1 MTKIGG
7 PQTGE
12 TPNIP
17 MEELSN
23 LITFA
28 KFSRADAMKLAD
40 ITIAKNKMVKEQ
52 FGISFAVIIKLYG
65 QIVFQYFPEGTSA
78 FNLAWM
84 EKKIKTVELMGTSTM
99 AFWAGME
106 AAGHKR
112 VQEMLPVSD
121 IVMCGGG
128 YPIKLENGEIAG
140 VLAVS
145 GPGDQN
151 DHYFATECMEELK
164 IASKN

>member
-12 TPNIP
+12 TPGIA
-17 MEELSN
+17 MEELAD
-23 LITFA
+23 LITFPQ
-28 KFSRADAMKLAD
+28 FSRKDAMQLAD
-40 ITIAKNKMVKEQ
+40 ITIAKNKIVKEE

-65 QIVFQYFPEGTSA
+65 QIVFQYFPEGTSS

-84 EKKIKTVELMGTSTM
+84 EKKIRTVELMGTSIM

-106 AAGHKR
+106 ATGHKR
-112 VQEMLPVSD
+112 TAEMLPQSD

-128 YPIKLENGEIAG
+128 YPLKLDNGELAG

-151 DHYFATECMEELK
+151 DHYFAFECLEELRNSM
-164 IASKN
+164 I